1 MITRA
6 AFVIPGDYF
15 AGGIVYKVIPVNRDK
30 RVAIVTSNPDLT
42 SSVYR
47 MSIQAMVWI
56 IPRENGK

>member
-6 AFVIPGDYF
+6 SFVIPGDYM
-15 AGGIVYKVIPVNRDK
+15 AGGIVHSVIPSHKGTHVN
-30 RVAIVTSNPDLT
+30 VIVSNPDLT
-42 SSVYR
+42 ASTYR

>member
-15 AGGIVYKVIPVNRDK
+15 AGGIVYKVIPVNRDTQC
-30 RVAIVTSNPDLT
+30 AIVTSNPDLT

-47 MSIQAMVWI
+47 MSIQAKVWI